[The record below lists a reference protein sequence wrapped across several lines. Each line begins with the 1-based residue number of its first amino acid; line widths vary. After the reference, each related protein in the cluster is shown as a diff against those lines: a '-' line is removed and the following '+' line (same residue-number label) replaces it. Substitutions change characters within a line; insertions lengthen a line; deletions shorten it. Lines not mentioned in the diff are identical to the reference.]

1 MLVPAHLLFLNAV
14 LGDPCELWYA
24 RPAEEWTE
32 ALPVGNGRMGAMVF
46 GGIQKE
52 RIQLNEESVW
62 AGPPTP
68 SHKGDLKPVLDEARR
83 LFFAGNPAAAQDLIA
98 NRFMAEHEGRR
109 SYQTL
114 GDLLIQQ
121 EYAGV
126 PPTQISTLTGWKR
139 SEERPE
145 CPQAWVTPDFDDTDW
160 NQATNR
166 SVAINSEAVFRTTFR
181 FDKSMH
187 AGAILQLS
195 PIDDESAIYVNGF
208 LIGQTTQYDR
218 PHVIDISAALQSGIN
233 LVAIR
238 VRNFGGPGH
247 FAETVRL
254 KPIAQHASYR
264 RSLDLSTAVASTMF
278 EVSGVVYRR
287 EVFVSHPD
295 DVIVIHFTATRRNSV
310 AVRLKLARQEGAQPQ
325 LIGTGGAAI
334 IGRASH
340 GDQNP
345 GVRFAAFMRVSSVGG
360 KIQASENG
368 IELKEADSV
377 TVLLS
382 AATDYNKRDPRSP
395 LAMDLLAASVAKVEA
410 ASKHPF
416 EQLRSR
422 SIKDHGALFG
432 RVSLFLGQAP
442 ESSFPTD
449 VRLSNYADGK
459 RDSALEALY
468 FQFGRYLLIC
478 SSRPHDLPANLQGV
492 WSEHL
497 VAPWN
502 SDYHTNINLQ
512 MNYWPAEVTNLSEC
526 HDPLF
531 DFTDMLRI
539 NGRVT
544 ARQFGCRGFVV
555 GHTTD
560 VWGWCA
566 LSGLPVWGM
575 WPHGG
580 GWLSAH
586 FMERYRFTLDA
597 NFLRDRAYP
606 ILKESA
612 EFYLDW
618 LTEDPETGLLV
629 SGPTTSPENT
639 YILDGKRLSLS
650 MGTTM
655 DQQIIRENFE
665 NVLEAARILS
675 IRDEFTQRVESALAR
690 LSPTRV
696 GSDGRILEWAKRHEE
711 AEPGHRHMS
720 HLYALHPSNQ
730 IGADRTPDLA
740 KAARKTLE
748 FRLANGGGH
757 TGWSRAWVINFWARL
772 REAEK
777 AHENLRLLLTKSTLP
792 NLFDNH
798 PPFQIDGNFG
808 GCAGVAEMLLQSHE
822 DQIVLLPCL
831 PSAWP
836 NGYVAGLRARGG
848 WEVSQWW
855 SNGRLTKALLKR
867 TAGDGAPIIVW
878 PQDVTPTSARINR
891 KECDP
896 LDLPSVSGGST
907 LEIRFAARGPH

>member
-1 MLVPAHLLFLNAV
+1 MLVPAHLLIVDAAF
-14 LGDPCELWYA
+14 GGPCELWYA
-24 RPAEEWTE
+24 RPADEWTE

-46 GGIQKE
+46 GGIQEE

-68 SHKGDLKPVLDEARR
+68 SHKGNLKAVLDEARR
-83 LFFAGNPAAAQDLIA
+83 LLFAGNPAAAQDLIA

-114 GDLLIQQ
+114 GDLVIQQ
-121 EYAGV
+121 EYPGI
-126 PPTQISTLTGWKR
+126 PPTQISTLAGWKR
-139 SEERPE
+139 SADVSE
-145 CPQAWVTPDFDDTDW
+145 CPQSWVTPDFDDAAWKEATD
-160 NQATNR
+160 R
-166 SVAINSEAVFRTTFR
+166 SVAQNSEAVFRTTFR
-181 FDKSMH
+181 FDKSAH
-187 AGAILQLS
+187 AGAVLHLS

-208 LIGQTTQYDR
+208 LIGRTTQYDR
-218 PHVIDISAALQSGIN
+218 PHAIDISAALQSGDN

-254 KPIAQHASYR
+254 KPIVQHAAYR
-264 RSLDLSTAVASTMF
+264 RSLDLSTAVATTMF
-278 EVSGVVYRR
+278 EVSDVVYRR

-295 DVIVIHFTATRRNSV
+295 DVIAVRFTATQRKSV
-310 AVRLKLARQEGAQPQ
+310 ALRLKLARPEGAQFQ
-325 LIGTGGAAI
+325 LIGNSGAAL

-340 GDQNP
+340 GEQNP
-345 GVRFAAFMRVSSVGG
+345 GVKFAAAMRVVNVGG
-360 KIQASENG
+360 TIRGSNG
-368 IELKEADSV
+368 EIEVMGANSV
-377 TVLLS
+377 TVLIS

-395 LAMDLLAASVAKVEA
+395 MAMDLLAVASAKVDA
-410 ASKHPF
+410 AANREY
-416 EQLRSR
+416 EQLKARSVE
-422 SIKDHGALFG
+422 DHSALFS

-449 VRLSNYADGK
+449 VRLRNYADGK
-459 RDSALEALY
+459 RDPALEALY
-468 FQFGRYLLIC
+468 FQFGRYLLVC

-492 WSEHL
+492 WNEHM

-544 ARQFGCRGFVV
+544 ARQFGCQGFVV

-560 VWGWCA
+560 LWGWCA

-586 FMERYRFTLDA
+586 FMEHYRFTLDLD
-597 NFLRDRAYP
+597 FLRDRAYP
-606 ILKESA
+606 ILRESA

-639 YILDGKRLSLS
+639 YILDGKHLNLS

-675 IRDEFTQRVESALAR
+675 IRDAFTQRVESALVR

-696 GSDGRILEWAKRHEE
+696 GPDGRILEWARQYEE

-730 IGADRTPDLA
+730 IGMDRTPDLA

-748 FRLANGGGH
+748 FRLASGGGH

-772 REAEK
+772 REAEH
-777 AHENLRLLLTKSTLP
+777 AHENLRLLLAKSTLT

-822 DQIVLLPCL
+822 DRIALLPCL
-831 PSAWP
+831 PRAWP

-855 SNGRLTKALLKR
+855 SDGKLTKTLLKR
-867 TAGDGAPIIVW
+867 IAGDGAPIISW
-878 PQDVTPTSARINR
+878 PQNVVPTAARINS
-891 KECDP
+891 KDCNP
-896 LDLPSVSGGST
+896 LEIPSVPRGST
-907 LEIRFAARGPH
+907 LEIRFAARGAN